1 MAFRR
6 PPEQINLI
14 NSLRSRNCG
23 RGERREKSDRHLSAG
38 MDVVAEF
45 ESSAIRS

>member
-1 MAFRR
+1 MVFRR

-23 RGERREKSDRHLSAG
+23 QGERREKSDRLLSADI
-38 MDVVAEF
+38 DVLAEF
-45 ESSAIRS
+45 WSSAIRP